1 MSTAIGEKITI
12 YDKSV
17 VTCIMIMVANE
28 EEKWELD
35 DSQGDG
41 FLKFCYKDGNPNF
54 VKLSCV
60 S

>member
-1 MSTAIGEKITI
+1 
-12 YDKSV
+12 
-17 VTCIMIMVANE
+17 MIMVANE

-35 DSQGDG
+35 DSQGD
-41 FLKFCYKDGNPNF
+41 YKDGNPNF

>member
-1 MSTAIGEKITI
+1 
-12 YDKSV
+12 
-17 VTCIMIMVANE
+17 MIMVANE